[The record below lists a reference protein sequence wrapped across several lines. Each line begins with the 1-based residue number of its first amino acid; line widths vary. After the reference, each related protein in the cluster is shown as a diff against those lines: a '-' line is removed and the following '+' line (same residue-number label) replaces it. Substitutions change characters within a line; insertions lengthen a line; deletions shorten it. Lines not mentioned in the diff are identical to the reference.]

1 MSDAKLVA
9 YCFRDSVYHTK
20 IDGVESY
27 EIYLSNFK
35 GVKYNGKNELATL
48 CSILTSE
55 SMEELKEIVGNYK
68 EGLILMSELEKL
80 KLNDEFN
87 AYYDYEAVIRKE
99 KNSEYASGRDD
110 GLVEGEKTGAN
121 KEKLA
126 IAKIMLQGKE
136 SLDKIMKYT
145 GLSKKELTRL
155 L

>member
-1 MSDAKLVA
+1 M
-9 YCFRDSVYHTK
+9 
-20 IDGVESY
+20 ESY
-27 EIYLSNFK
+27 EIYLSKFK

-110 GLVEGEKTGAN
+110 GLAEGKSLGLAEGEKTGAN

-126 IAKIMLQGKE
+126 IAK
-136 SLDKIMKYT
+136 SLLKTKMPKNEISRHT
-145 GLSKKELTRL
+145 GLSINQLNMIL
-155 L
+155 

>member
-1 MSDAKLVA
+1 
-9 YCFRDSVYHTK
+9 
-20 IDGVESY
+20 
-27 EIYLSNFK
+27 
-35 GVKYNGKNELATL
+35 
-48 CSILTSE
+48 
-55 SMEELKEIVGNYK
+55 
-68 EGLILMSELEKL
+68 MSELEKL

-110 GLVEGEKTGAN
+110 GLAEGKSFGISEGAN

-145 GLSKKELTRL
+145 GLSKKELTML

>member
-1 MSDAKLVA
+1 
-9 YCFRDSVYHTK
+9 
-20 IDGVESY
+20 
-27 EIYLSNFK
+27 
-35 GVKYNGKNELATL
+35 
-48 CSILTSE
+48 
-55 SMEELKEIVGNYK
+55 
-68 EGLILMSELEKL
+68 MSELEKL

-110 GLVEGEKTGAN
+110 GLAEGKSLGLAEGEKAGAN

-145 GLSKKELTRL
+145 GLSKKELTML

>member
-1 MSDAKLVA
+1 
-9 YCFRDSVYHTK
+9 
-20 IDGVESY
+20 
-27 EIYLSNFK
+27 
-35 GVKYNGKNELATL
+35 
-48 CSILTSE
+48 
-55 SMEELKEIVGNYK
+55 
-68 EGLILMSELEKL
+68 MSELEKL

-110 GLVEGEKTGAN
+110 GLAEGLTKGKTLGLAEGKSLGLAEGKSLGLVEGEKTGAN

-145 GLSKKELTRL
+145 GLSKKELTML

>member
-1 MSDAKLVA
+1 
-9 YCFRDSVYHTK
+9 
-20 IDGVESY
+20 
-27 EIYLSNFK
+27 
-35 GVKYNGKNELATL
+35 
-48 CSILTSE
+48 
-55 SMEELKEIVGNYK
+55 
-68 EGLILMSELEKL
+68 MSELEKL

-110 GLVEGEKTGAN
+110 GLVEGKSLGLAEGEKAGAN

-145 GLSKKELTRL
+145 GLSKKELTML

>member
-1 MSDAKLVA
+1 
-9 YCFRDSVYHTK
+9 
-20 IDGVESY
+20 
-27 EIYLSNFK
+27 
-35 GVKYNGKNELATL
+35 
-48 CSILTSE
+48 
-55 SMEELKEIVGNYK
+55 
-68 EGLILMSELEKL
+68 MSELEKL

-110 GLVEGEKTGAN
+110 GLAEGLTKGKSLGLAEGEKTGAN

-145 GLSKKELTRL
+145 GLSKKELTML

>member
-1 MSDAKLVA
+1 
-9 YCFRDSVYHTK
+9 
-20 IDGVESY
+20 
-27 EIYLSNFK
+27 
-35 GVKYNGKNELATL
+35 
-48 CSILTSE
+48 
-55 SMEELKEIVGNYK
+55 
-68 EGLILMSELEKL
+68 MSEFEKL

-110 GLVEGEKTGAN
+110 GLAEGLTKGKSLGLAEGKSLGLSEGAN

-145 GLSKKELTRL
+145 GLSKKELTML